1 MPTGKKPS
9 PLAPKKA
16 DQYKDMMRFK
26 KRQDERLARTAGYG
40 RADSTPKAP
49 KLPE

>member
-1 MPTGKKPS
+1 MPANKNPS

-16 DQYKDMMRFK
+16 DQFKDTMRFK
-26 KRQDERLARTAGYG
+26 QCDDERLSRDAGYG

-49 KLPE
+49 RSD